1 MLKKDPIEST
11 PEWKKINGEVEKE
24 LDEIF
29 KGYPRCTGFCHM
41 YWHEK
46 RKLLK
51 EKYGI
56 DWRSPAQM
64 NPRVRF
70 D

>member
-1 MLKKDPIEST
+1 MLKRDPIELT
-11 PEWKKINGEVEKE
+11 PEWKKINKEVEKE
-24 LDEIF
+24 LDELF
-29 KGYPRCTGFCHM
+29 KDHHRGMGFCHL

-46 RKLLK
+46 RRILK

-56 DWRSPAQM
+56 DWHSPAQM
-64 NPRVRF
+64 NPRVIF

>member
-11 PEWKKINGEVEKE
+11 PEWKMINKEVEKE
-24 LDEIF
+24 LDELF
-29 KGYPRCTGFCHM
+29 KDSPRGRGFCHM

-46 RKLLK
+46 RRILK

-56 DWRSPAQM
+56 DWHSPAQM
-64 NPRVRF
+64 NPRVIF